1 VTLPHTQPQRPVS
14 GFAIATLVLGI
25 MGIVLSAVIC
35 GIVAL
40 GQIMGGSYSG
50 RGMVIA
56 GLLISAA
63 WVLLVAAFAA

>member
-1 VTLPHTQPQRPVS
+1 
-14 GFAIATLVLGI
+14 

-40 GQIMGGSYSG
+40 GQITGGSYSG

-63 WVLLVAAFAA
+63 WVLLVAAFAAYVVIAWPD